1 MMKKIAVAL
10 LAVVL
15 LLALAVPALADTMY
29 TTKKVKVYEEPSTRS
44 RVTLTLKAA
53 HEVEVYNYVDGFYE
67 CKYGWIQE
75 KYLSREYPQSKC
87 HHNWTRWETVRKATC
102 TKGGYKRRY
111 CTKCG
116 IVEEKDIAKAG
127 HEWGKWKVTKEAT
140 CVKEGTRKRTCAR
153 CGEEQKENYLADHEY
168 GKWTVVKEAT
178 CTEKGSRQHACV
190 VCGHKEQ
197 KAVDKLPHDFEYR
210 IIKEATDHSSGMRA
224 SVCRVCGYTE
234 AAKSYDPEGTL
245 RRKDRGEEV
254 RQLQGLLVDQG
265 YLNVGGADGIYGGGT
280 EKAIMKFQAD
290 QGLTP
295 DGIAWPQ
302 TQQRLSHDFG
312 EWETVRPMTR
322 TTPGLRQR
330 TCKECGYIQTE
341 TIEAGDVIER
351 GSRGENVRVLQ
362 QILKQVGYDA
372 GGFDGIYGQKLDN
385 AFTKFDEARGLTFEP
400 GTVRPADVD
409 ALVSAWLAQSTSPLK
424 EGGVDDP
431 VCLALT
437 VVPYTDFQSDS
448 DVTTYS
454 WTLYNLGTEKCMF
467 NAMLLTYGDDPDFN
481 GDDLVM
487 VIDGEALKPNAGNS
501 VSGSFKVSGSW
512 SDGALNFAAMAVS
525 DRTGAKWLSNTVTFD
540 STTSFES

>member
-1 MMKKIAVAL
+1 MMKKMAVAL

-153 CGEEQKENYLADHEY
+153 CGEEQKEKYLADHEY

-197 KAVDKLPHDFEYR
+197 KASTSCPTILSTGSSRKRPTIPPACGPAYAACA
-210 IIKEATDHSSGMRA
+210 ATPRPRRA
-224 SVCRVCGYTE
+224 
-234 AAKSYDPEGTL
+234 
-245 RRKDRGEEV
+245 
-254 RQLQGLLVDQG
+254 
-265 YLNVGGADGIYGGGT
+265 
-280 EKAIMKFQAD
+280 
-290 QGLTP
+290 
-295 DGIAWPQ
+295 
-302 TQQRLSHDFG
+302 
-312 EWETVRPMTR
+312 MTR
-322 TTPGLRQR
+322 RAR
-330 TCKECGYIQTE
+330 
-341 TIEAGDVIER
+341 
-351 GSRGENVRVLQ
+351 S
-362 QILKQVGYDA
+362 DA
-372 GGFDGIYGQKLDN
+372 
-385 AFTKFDEARGLTFEP
+385 
-400 GTVRPADVD
+400 
-409 ALVSAWLAQSTSPLK
+409 
-424 EGGVDDP
+424 
-431 VCLALT
+431 
-437 VVPYTDFQSDS
+437 
-448 DVTTYS
+448 
-454 WTLYNLGTEKCMF
+454 
-467 NAMLLTYGDDPDFN
+467 
-481 GDDLVM
+481 
-487 VIDGEALKPNAGNS
+487 
-501 VSGSFKVSGSW
+501 
-512 SDGALNFAAMAVS
+512 
-525 DRTGAKWLSNTVTFD
+525 RTGARRSASSRVCWSIRATLTSAARTA
-540 STTSFES
+540 STAAARKRPL